1 MKTRRLLI
9 VTMLIIAAFSVLM
22 ASCAEP
28 EPAAPATF
36 ESFIESNPDIR
47 SAIDESAKSG
57 KDAAIS
63 YEISGNDITYEFDLA
78 TMEDMTEEAVK
89 SEIVSG
95 SLEAGLK
102 DQDEYFRTLV
112 NSLARLSKIDGIR
125 VIVNY
130 IFEGETILSKTY
142 EADPLPE
149 PAEEEGQ

>member
-47 SAIDESAKSG
+47 SSIDESAMAG
-57 KDAAIS
+57 KDSAIS
-63 YEISGNDITYEFDLA
+63 YEISGNDIIYEFDLA

-102 DQDEYFRTLV
+102 DQDEYFRELV

-130 IFEGETILSKTY
+130 VFEGETILSETY

-149 PAEEEGQ
+149 SEEGESE

>member
-112 NSLARLSKIDGIR
+112 NSLAHLSKIDGIR